1 MSKIKFLLYSSNK
14 RKDGSYPVC
23 LRVAKGNKVKYINLG
38 LSAMLHQWNV
48 ESQRFKKDKRINP
61 EHEKQNSLLNV
72 YDERVSNILRE
83 FAECRIDWTLNQFE
97 EKFVG
102 QARKVIQPQS
112 KKIRRLHQNKLQLLP
127 CCHLLSCYFQNT

>member
-1 MSKIKFLLYSSNK
+1 MCATTLYTETNKKWYMSKVKFLLYSSNK

-38 LSAMLHQWNV
+38 LSAMQHQWNI

-72 YDERVSNILRE
+72 YDERVSNILRI
-83 FAECRIDWTLNQFE
+83 A
-97 EKFVG
+97 
-102 QARKVIQPQS
+102 
-112 KKIRRLHQNKLQLLP
+112 KKNSI
-127 CCHLLSCYFQNT
+127 SGAIY